1 MAKDRTDIDEPTP
14 ETPATATT
22 KKLHVLKNGTQYDID
37 LYSDTAD
44 ITDSFPNN
52 KYGKIKVDGNQ
63 FYFPIS
69 TTLKDV
75 VGGDTPL
82 RIKYNGTTYQVNNHS
97 DQIITVNN
105 PYNITVNVSLTYPDG
120 KTGSIT
126 NGGSLTVPHGTAFNA
141 SYKVPDDYN
150 DGGINIKSGNVTR
163 KTNIKVGDAQ
173 VIEYSKWFHDNT
185 TTDFELP
192 KWVRVLK
199 IKLDRHDGFYY
210 IPFYMNQSPQTKV
223 RVWLDNGVR
232 FNINIPNG
240 RGSGD
245 YINDS
250 SKQPD
255 AFSYYFRYDNESVT
269 LYWSREINK
278 VPESQWR
285 GKLKWV
291 HSGKSGPL
299 YCQGWD
305 FS

>member
-1 MAKDRTDIDEPTP
+1 MA
-14 ETPATATT
+14 

-37 LYSDTAD
+37 LYTDTAD
-44 ITDSFPNN
+44 ITDSFPNS
-52 KYGKIKVDGNQ
+52 KYGKIKVDGKQ
-63 FYFPIS
+63 FYFPIN
-69 TTLKDV
+69 TKLRDV

-82 RIKYNGTTYQVNNHS
+82 RIKYNGTIYQVNNHS
-97 DQIITVNN
+97 DQLITVNN

-120 KTGSIT
+120 KKGKIT
-126 NGGSLTVPHGTAFNA
+126 NGGSLTVPHGTSFNA
-141 SYKVPDDYN
+141 SYSVPADYN
-150 DGGINIKSGNVTR
+150 DGGINIRSGNVTR

-199 IKLDRHDGFYY
+199 IKPDRRDAFY
-210 IPFYMNQSPQTKV
+210 IPFFMNQSPQTTV
-223 RVWLDNGVR
+223 RMYLDNGAGIG
-232 FNINIPNG
+232 FEIPNG
-240 RGSGD
+240 QGGGD

-250 SKQPD
+250 GKQPE
-255 AFSYYFRYDNESVT
+255 AHGSYARNDNDNVT

-285 GKLKWV
+285 GKLRWV

-299 YCQGWD
+299 YCTGWD